1 MAAKQVGPDGLTDA
15 ERLDLKV
22 KSETHNRIA
31 ENTAAVKANTEAQNK
46 LAVAMDKLTLEIR
59 NLEGQLIIKR
69 RTPDEEGI
77 PPPNVLVCKDW
88 TRKDGSVK
96 KGCGGPVRWGKI
108 DGRSALL
115 NPNGS
120 RHVCPE
126 GTQP

>member
-1 MAAKQVGPDGLTDA
+1 MSKPPIGPDGLTDA

-22 KSETHNRIA
+22 KSETHNRIG

-69 RTPDEEGI
+69 RTPSEEGI
-77 PPPNVLVCKDW
+77 PRPDALVCKDW

-96 KGCGGPVRWGKI
+96 KGCGLPVRWGKI
-108 DGRSALL
+108 EGKSTLL
-115 NPNGS
+115 NLDGA
-120 RHVCPE
+120 RHICPE